1 MPVHEPSRA
10 LLSAVGG
17 IPDDIDDFSKYDSLG
32 LTGNNGFSCSRKIV
46 NRNRH
51 GWFCTIPCLV
61 DFLNRE
67 RLWTAGFETLTTAL
81 GEPRKIRSAGLDS
94 CSVVDSHATTL
105 AVLIL

>member
-51 GWFCTIPCLV
+51 G
-61 DFLNRE
+61 
-67 RLWTAGFETLTTAL
+67 
-81 GEPRKIRSAGLDS
+81 
-94 CSVVDSHATTL
+94 
-105 AVLIL
+105 